1 MVRCARPPRHGVE
14 YRPRNR
20 PCDTRT
26 VQARALLK
34 RIRRAAVQ
42 VLSPPANQQSRGH
55 PAAIVFYMAARP
67 EDQRARATEASR
79 CPTPLWPSRRRAP
92 AVPPR
97 ISSAA
102 DSRQRPSAAV
112 AHRTSAHEPPV
123 FFRRGNQAR
132 QRRRLAPDLSLLRG
146 DHGGRRDVLLSRPA
160 RRLMRPA
167 PGGWRSRRARPW
179 SPYWTARSSALPRW
193 APTAL
198 AGARTWRRR
207 RSSLTRLT
215 RGTAPAARSA
225 GTCSTGLEPPVQE
238 HPVQRGGRVEQ
249 PRRAPLAVARIRDHR
264 HSAGCFRSSG
274 SLPGRPARHVPD
286 CETPRRP
293 GTRRH
298 AVPDRDDGA
307 IGHASR

>member
-146 DHGGRRDVLLSRPA
+146 DHGGRRDV
-160 RRLMRPA
+160 
-167 PGGWRSRRARPW
+167 
-179 SPYWTARSSALPRW
+179 
-193 APTAL
+193 
-198 AGARTWRRR
+198 
-207 RSSLTRLT
+207 
-215 RGTAPAARSA
+215 
-225 GTCSTGLEPPVQE
+225 
-238 HPVQRGGRVEQ
+238 
-249 PRRAPLAVARIRDHR
+249 
-264 HSAGCFRSSG
+264 
-274 SLPGRPARHVPD
+274 SLPGRQTLDEARPWWMEEPPGQTVVAVQDGTIVGSAKMGPNRPGRGAHVATASFLVDPAHQGHGTGRALGQYVLDWTRAAGFNASSSTRWSSRTAAPCTSGSRSD
-286 CETPRRP
+286 SRSSAQCRRLSIIRITASSACTSCSGTCETPRRP
-293 GTRRH
+293 GYPAPCGT
-298 AVPDRDDGA
+298 
-307 IGHASR
+307 